1 MGEPDRIDGSHAWS
15 MMPVHEDPSMTVF
28 FHSSLSIIVGNGK
41 SALFWKDRWLDG
53 KGVADLASDVVMTV
67 P

>member
-1 MGEPDRIDGSHAWS
+1 

-28 FHSSLSIIVGNGK
+28 FHSSLSIVVDDGK

-53 KGVADLASDVVMTV
+53 KGVTDLASDVDATV

>member
-1 MGEPDRIDGSHAWS
+1 MGELDRTDGSRAWS
-15 MMPVHEDPSMTVF
+15 TMPVHEDPSMTVF
-28 FHSSLSIIVGNGK
+28 FHSSLSIIVDDGK

-53 KGVADLASDVVMTV
+53 KGVADLASDVDATV